1 MRSAMR
7 PVRLLVLLAACLPSG
22 CRTTPWVRGRVDEG
36 LPKLEARFPQDVAF
50 FVEKTEKRVGRSF
63 REALKARGFAVVEK
77 EELSD
82 VVVKTTVDAWEFN
95 NAGFGGGIG
104 DRDDMEL
111 SVQLVDRRRKRILA
125 RAKISIRSDFRIIS
139 KYVETF

>member
-1 MRSAMR
+1 MRPAMR
-7 PVRLLVLLAACLPSG
+7 PVCLPVLLAACLLSG
-22 CRTTPWVRGRVDEG
+22 CRTTPWVRGSVDEG
-36 LPKLEARFPQDVAF
+36 LPKLEERFPADVAF
-50 FVEKTEKRVGRSF
+50 FVEKTEKRVGRAF
-63 REALKARGFAVVEK
+63 REALEARGFPVVEK
-77 EELSD
+77 EEMCD
-82 VVVKTTVDAWEFN
+82 VVVKATVDAWEFN

-125 RAKISIRSDFRIIS
+125 RARISVRSDFRIIS